1 MTVGEIKNELNRVKN
16 EMVENEL
23 KRVNEEIEGIKTQ
36 YGDWIIKYVPDI
48 VEDLY
53 LDISGKKLLNATE
66 TKEFRKKSF
75 RLRMEIESL
84 NKLKYKEL

>member
-1 MTVGEIKNELNRVKN
+1 MTVEEIKNELKRVKN

-36 YGDWIIKYVPDI
+36 YGDWIIKYVSDI

-53 LDISGKKLLNATE
+53 FDSSCKKLLNATE
-66 TKEFRKKSF
+66 TKEFRKNSF